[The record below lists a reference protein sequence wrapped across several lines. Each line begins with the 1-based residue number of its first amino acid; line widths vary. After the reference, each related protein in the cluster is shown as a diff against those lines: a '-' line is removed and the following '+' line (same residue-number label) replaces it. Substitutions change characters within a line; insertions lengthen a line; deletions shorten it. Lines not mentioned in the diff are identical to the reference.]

1 MALPC
6 RVLSASN
13 AGIKAGPGGKGKRM
27 KPAHVTGLEEY
38 GCAVVP
44 KFLTSREVATLRAA
58 VDQVY
63 AEAMKHRCT
72 FRHRNL
78 AYEILNDPGAGKK
91 TVLQSYWASWVNP
104 ELEAQ
109 RRHPRYLEVL
119 EPLLGCNIKQMADQ
133 IHWKEPGGKYTF
145 YRYHQDI
152 RFRPRADLFDDIERN
167 SITTGL
173 ALEFQDDSNGT
184 LRVFPGSHKL
194 GRLSLAQDAPSVMNE
209 MTQRTELLA
218 AGLNPDDAL
227 PVVLEPGDLVIW
239 TLTTVHGSG
248 ANTSTRNRPFLLN
261 SYVRAESA
269 PTRGEWVFRDGV
281 STPLGDEPQIC
292 KLENLADYDQP
303 TYDETDW
310 TGEG

>member
-1 MALPC
+1 
-6 RVLSASN
+6 
-13 AGIKAGPGGKGKRM
+13 M
-27 KPAHVTGLEEY
+27 KPGHVTDLEKCGY
-38 GCAVVP
+38 TVVP
-44 KFLTSREVATLRAA
+44 KFLTSNEVAALRAA

-63 AEAMKHRCT
+63 EEAMKHRCT

-91 TVLQSYWASWVNP
+91 VVLQSYWASWVNP

-119 EPLLGCNIKQMADQ
+119 EPLLGCNVKQMANQ
-133 IHWKEPGGKYTF
+133 IHWKEPDGKYTF

-173 ALEFQDDSNGT
+173 ALEYQDDSNGT

-194 GRLSLAQDAPSVMNE
+194 GRLPLAQGAPSVMNE

-218 AGLNPDDAL
+218 AGLNPDDAV

-248 ANTSTRNRPFLLN
+248 PNTSARNRPFLLN
-261 SYVRAESA
+261 SYVRAEST

-292 KLENLADYDQP
+292 KLENLADYEQP